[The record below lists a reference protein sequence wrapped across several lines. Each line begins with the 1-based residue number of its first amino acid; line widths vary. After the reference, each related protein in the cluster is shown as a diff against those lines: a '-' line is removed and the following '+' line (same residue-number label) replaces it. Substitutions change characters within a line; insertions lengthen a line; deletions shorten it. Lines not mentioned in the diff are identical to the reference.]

1 MDRAS
6 VGLSPPRQGWGSEDS
21 KRERDGG
28 GRGERGRGRA
38 RAGESGGGEMEAGAL
53 RVSECQQL
61 TASLYASGGSCAP
74 R

>member
-1 MDRAS
+1 M
-6 VGLSPPRQGWGSEDS
+6 E
-21 KRERDGG
+21 GG
-28 GRGERGRGRA
+28 AGRGGEAERELEKVA
-38 RAGESGGGEMEAGAL
+38 GGEMEAGAL